1 MMVIDL
7 EDLVGNAVC
16 SLFNEKGIDRVD
28 LNTINKY
35 QNAITEELKKQEIK
49 YVFDMSRDKTIHFI
63 NYNKFF
69 DVHGDVYNTHN
80 NLLFVMKLNITGEDL
95 YKFRGYIPLE
105 LLKVM
110 LSEPVLKTLGIEK
123 ENKTSQTNNDVKKL
137 IKEKNNT
144 IKSQS

>member
-1 MMVIDL
+1 MVIIDL
-7 EDLVGNAVC
+7 ENLVGNAIC

-35 QNAITEELKKQEIK
+35 QDAITERLKKRKIK
-49 YVFDMSRDKTIHFI
+49 YAFDMSRDKTIHFI

-69 DVHGDVYNTHN
+69 DVHGDIYNNNN
-80 NLLFVMKLNITGEDL
+80 NLLFTMKLNITGEDL
-95 YKFRGYIPLE
+95 YRFRGYVPLE

-123 ENKTSQTNNDVKKL
+123 ENKTLQSKNDVKNL
-137 IKEKNNT
+137 IKKKNNS
-144 IKSQS
+144 IQK

>member
-1 MMVIDL
+1 MMIIDL

-49 YVFDMSRDKTIHFI
+49 YAFDMSRDKTIHFI

-110 LSEPVLKTLGIEK
+110 LSKPVLKTLGIEK
-123 ENKTSQTNNDVKKL
+123 ENNAVKKSTEVKKL
-137 IKEKNNT
+137 EKIKNNSAH
-144 IKSQS
+144 K